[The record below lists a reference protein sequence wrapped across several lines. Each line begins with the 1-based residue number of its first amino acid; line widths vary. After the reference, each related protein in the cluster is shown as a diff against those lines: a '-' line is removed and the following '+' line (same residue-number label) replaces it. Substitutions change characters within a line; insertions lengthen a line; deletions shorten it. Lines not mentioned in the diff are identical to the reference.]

1 MRVLIIID
9 LIKALENKLIKAFI
23 EEVEVL
29 IITKALENRLV
40 KALIEEV
47 EVLIITKL
55 ANISRGVKSA
65 KDNDNLKL

>member
-1 MRVLIIID
+1 MRILIIID
-9 LIKALENKLIKAFI
+9 SIKALENKLTKALI

-29 IITKALENRLV
+29 IIIKALESELV
-40 KALIEEV
+40 KASIEEV

-55 ANISRGVKSA
+55 ANILRDVKSV

>member
-1 MRVLIIID
+1 MKILIIID
-9 LIKALENKLIKAFI
+9 LTKALESELIKVLI

-29 IITKALENRLV
+29 IITKALESRLV

-47 EVLIITKL
+47 EVSIIIELI
-55 ANISRGVKSA
+55 NISRDVESV